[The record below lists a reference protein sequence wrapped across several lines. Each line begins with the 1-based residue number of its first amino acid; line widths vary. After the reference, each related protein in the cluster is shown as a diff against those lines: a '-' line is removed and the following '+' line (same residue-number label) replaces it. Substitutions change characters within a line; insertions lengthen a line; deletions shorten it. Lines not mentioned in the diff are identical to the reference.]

1 MALTTI
7 LTQAMA
13 VPQQL
18 FSGPDISLG
27 IAIVVF
33 ALTLSPTVMLSV
45 ADNIFDDQLFINLQ
59 RIVPNVDAKSV
70 IDHGAS
76 GIVADM
82 SEFYDADT
90 VQGILQSYNLAL
102 KDVWLV
108 CLVLGCVSFL
118 GSASVEWKRISKPQK
133 QAQKPDQASSSGHEY
148 DVELVSVK
156 EYSRSKSNAEFLSEE
171 GNGAKAV
178 TEGAFTRETS
188 SQHTRVVEHKETI

>member
-1 MALTTI
+1 M
-7 LTQAMA
+7 
-13 VPQQL
+13 PQQL

-27 IAIVVF
+27 IAISVF

-45 ADNIFDDQLFINLQ
+45 ANNIFDEQLFRNLQ

-82 SEFYDADT
+82 SQLYDAAT

-108 CLVLGCVSFL
+108 CLVLSCVSFL
-118 GSASVEWKRISKPQK
+118 GSVSVEWKRTGKPKK
-133 QAQKPDQASSSGHEY
+133 QVQTPDQKSTPISRNER
-148 DVELVSVK
+148 DVELVSV
-156 EYSRSKSNAEFLSEE
+156 EGASSTRSKYDVSEGEDSAMSGIEVPSAAETRSEHTKVVGHLGNTNARMGPGE
-171 GNGAKAV
+171 
-178 TEGAFTRETS
+178 R
-188 SQHTRVVEHKETI
+188 